1 MKKILVVVA
10 HPDDEILA
18 CGATIAGL
26 AAAGHE
32 CYTLILGEGKTSRLE
47 TREKELVSDELHQL
61 SQEIKEANELI
72 GVKKVFT
79 CHFPDN
85 RFDSVDLLDI
95 VKEIE
100 RVKLLVTPEI
110 IFTHHLGDMN
120 IDHQITHKAVLTA
133 TRPMVGECVKKIYA
147 CEVPSAT
154 EWNSYSHETVF
165 IPNVFIDVSNSINL
179 KIDAMKKYTSE
190 LREYPHPRSLEYI
203 KKLAEVNGAKVGLA
217 YSENFKLIRSVEEI
231 VQ

>member
-1 MKKILVVVA
+1 MKTILVVVA

-18 CGATIAGL
+18 CGATIAHL
-26 AAAGHE
+26 SDAGYA

-47 TREKELVSDELHQL
+47 TRKKELVASELYEL
-61 SQEIKEANELI
+61 SNEIKEANAII
-72 GVKKVFT
+72 GVKEVFT
-79 CHFPDN
+79 CDFPDN

-100 RVKLLVTPEI
+100 KIKQLIKPEI
-110 IFTHHLGDMN
+110 IFTHHSGDMN

-133 TRPMVGECVKKIYA
+133 TRPMSGECVKKIYS

-154 EWNSYSHETVF
+154 EWNSYTHETIF
-165 IPNVFIDVSNSINL
+165 IPNVFVDVSKTIDL
-179 KIDAMKKYTSE
+179 KIEAMKQYTSE

-203 KKLAEVNGAKVGLA
+203 KKLAEINGAKVGLA
-217 YSENFKLIRSVEEI
+217 YSENFKLIRSVDEQI
-231 VQ
+231 